1 MTEID
6 TLLEITEKEA
16 ECEGNQQANAT
27 ENRKKAEQSRADAS
41 DMRLMAME
49 TLREGKKRKT
59 DDNGSEK
66 QKRQGSRGSDAV
78 EYLREKMEEKKWRE
92 QELELKR
99 KNQEKDAQQQREFM
113 TMMQTQQQQMQQ
125 MMQAQ
130 QQQNQLLM
138 ALLEKV
144 VRK

>member
-1 MTEID
+1 
-6 TLLEITEKEA
+6 
-16 ECEGNQQANAT
+16 
-27 ENRKKAEQSRADAS
+27 
-41 DMRLMAME
+41 ME
-49 TLREGKKRKT
+49 TLRESKKRKT

-66 QKRQGSRGSDAV
+66 QKQRGSRGSDAV
-78 EYLREKMEEKKWRE
+78 EYLRVKMEKKLRE

-99 KNQEKDAQQQREFM
+99 KNQENDAQQQREFM